1 MIRAIIVD
9 DHALIRRGL
18 RETLTEGGDITVVGE
33 AGDYGE
39 LRQLLRTVDCDVM
52 LLDVNLPGRSGI
64 DVLKALIDEGSSPR
78 VVVLS
83 TFPEDQ
89 YGVRALKAGAMAY
102 LNKATDPATIVQ
114 AVRTVASGRKYVTPD
129 MAQALADSVVTRSG
143 PAHQQLSDR
152 EMQTLVLIAE
162 GHKLSEIAA
171 RLVLSPKTVSVYRAR
186 VLEKLKL
193 SSNAEIATY
202 ALRNRLINPVRPT
215 EPDAAPATPQAGR
228 ASRPGAAPRAGP
240 TGVRPS

>member
-1 MIRAIIVD
+1 VIRAIVVD

-18 RETLTEGGDITVVGE
+18 RETLTEGGDIAVVGE

-39 LRQLLRTVDCDVM
+39 LRQLLRTVECDVM

-64 DVLKALIDEGSSPR
+64 DVLKALIDEGRAPR

-114 AVRTVASGRKYVTPD
+114 AVRTVASGRRYVTPD
-129 MAQALADSVVTRSG
+129 VAQALADSVATRSG
-143 PAHQQLSDR
+143 PAHEQLSDR

-162 GHKLSEIAA
+162 GHKLSEIAT

-193 SSNAEIATY
+193 SSNAELATY
-202 ALRNRLINPVRPT
+202 ALRNRLIDPGPV
-215 EPDAAPATPQAGR
+215 D
-228 ASRPGAAPRAGP
+228 
-240 TGVRPS
+240 

>member
-1 MIRAIIVD
+1 VIRAIVVD

-18 RETLTEGGDITVVGE
+18 RETLTEAGDIVVVGE

-39 LRQLLRTVDCDVM
+39 LRQLLRTVECDVM

-64 DVLKALIDEGSSPR
+64 DVLKALIDEGRSPR

-114 AVRTVASGRKYVTPD
+114 AVRTVAAGRKYVTPD
-129 MAQALADSVVTRSG
+129 VAQALADSIATRAG
-143 PAHQQLSDR
+143 PAHEQLSDR

-171 RLVLSPKTVSVYRAR
+171 RLLLSPKTVSVYRAR

-193 SSNAEIATY
+193 SSNAELATY
-202 ALRNRLINPVRPT
+202 ALRNRLIDP
-215 EPDAAPATPQAGR
+215 
-228 ASRPGAAPRAGP
+228 GP
-240 TGVRPS
+240 TD